1 MDSPSRTTP
10 TTPHQHPDRLLS
22 IQPDTGSPIDLPGR
36 PRDLRAGFST
46 KAGNFAIP
54 GSAVVL
60 DDGRVIVGQV
70 HVKDGL
76 IEAVEEMQA
85 SPNHP
90 TRPAMPDR
98 TIVPGFVDI
107 QVNGIGAIDVADAR
121 QADAWDA
128 LDDALLAQGVT
139 TWCPT
144 LVSAPLGD
152 LDAAL
157 GRIDAFAS
165 RPARAPRPSIAG
177 AHVEGPFLTVPG
189 AHDPRHLLHAID
201 MAWLGGLPPLVRI
214 ITLAPELPGAIHAV
228 EVLHD
233 RGIVV
238 ALGHSRCSAQQALS
252 AASAGASLVTHLGN
266 AMPPLAQREPGLF
279 GAGLTDDRLAV
290 SVIADLVHLHPSV
303 LDLAW
308 RAKPPGRLVLV
319 TDSVAVGSGK
329 LGPVKLGPVK
339 PGAVKPRAVKPG
351 PVKPGAVKPRA
362 VKPGA
367 VTFGTGEAIPD
378 AARLSDGTLAG
389 SVVTMDRAVANL
401 AANTRATLPDAV
413 ASASRIPARLLG
425 LTDRGSI
432 APGMR
437 ADLVALRPD
446 GSIEAVWIAGRIA
459 WPRPAGW
466 DMPGRTSS

>member
-1 MDSPSRTTP
+1 
-10 TTPHQHPDRLLS
+10 
-22 IQPDTGSPIDLPGR
+22 
-36 PRDLRAGFST
+36 
-46 KAGNFAIP
+46 
-54 GSAVVL
+54 
-60 DDGRVIVGQV
+60 
-70 HVKDGL
+70 
-76 IEAVEEMQA
+76 
-85 SPNHP
+85 
-90 TRPAMPDR
+90 
-98 TIVPGFVDI
+98 
-107 QVNGIGAIDVADAR
+107 
-121 QADAWDA
+121 
-128 LDDALLAQGVT
+128 
-139 TWCPT
+139 
-144 LVSAPLGD
+144 
-152 LDAAL
+152 
-157 GRIDAFAS
+157 
-165 RPARAPRPSIAG
+165 
-177 AHVEGPFLTVPG
+177 
-189 AHDPRHLLHAID
+189 
-201 MAWLGGLPPLVRI
+201 
-214 ITLAPELPGAIHAV
+214 
-228 EVLHD
+228 
-233 RGIVV
+233 
-238 ALGHSRCSAQQALS
+238 
-252 AASAGASLVTHLGN
+252 
-266 AMPPLAQREPGLF
+266 LF